1 MPLVPDADLASS
13 TVSSNRSLGLVSVLA
28 LVFGLGLL
36 IVPALLRDGICGL
49 TGCADQV
56 PDIAVTR
63 TAGDEVAVLVPAE
76 TAGDVSSV
84 RLLEGGNSGSRE
96 WVVTRESPSTVDA
109 FVVGGSPEGFSTVV
123 PLSVPVQEGA
133 WVAEVTFACTT
144 ASLPFSPES
153 ISIGQVRSWQGV
165 TEGAAF
171 SSAARTTERC
181 ATERDAFERAL
192 FLGGAAL
199 ATIGAVLGVVV
210 VLRRPP
216 RDPEDPGDWA
226 PTTDGVELPRR
237 RIGGESAAESDDVV
251 DDGVE
256 RTPDQDQSGTG
267 KGS

>member
-1 MPLVPDADLASS
+1 MPPVPDADLASRA
-13 TVSSNRSLGLVSVLA
+13 VSSNRSLGLVSVLA

-36 IVPALLRDGICGL
+36 IVPALVRDGVCGL

-63 TAGDEVAVLVPAE
+63 TADDEVAVLVPPQ
-76 TAGDVSSV
+76 TAADVSSV

-96 WVVTRESPSTVDA
+96 WVVTRESPSSVDA
-109 FVVGGSPEGFSTVV
+109 FVVGGSPEGFSTSV

-153 ISIGQVRSWQGV
+153 ISVGQVRSWQGV

-171 SSAARTTERC
+171 SDAARTTERC
-181 ATERDAFERAL
+181 ATERDGLERAL
-192 FLGGAAL
+192 FFGGAAL
-199 ATIGAVLGVVV
+199 ATFGAVLGVVV

-226 PTTDGVELPRR
+226 PTTDGAELRPRR
-237 RIGGESAAESDDVV
+237 VQSVARPVSDSGGDVIDD
-251 DDGVE
+251 
-256 RTPDQDQSGTG
+256 DQP
-267 KGS
+267 

>member
-1 MPLVPDADLASS
+1 
-13 TVSSNRSLGLVSVLA
+13 VSSNRSLGLVSVLA
-28 LVFGLGLL
+28 LVFGLGLMV
-36 IVPALLRDGICGL
+36 VPALLRDGICGL

-63 TAGDEVAVLVPAE
+63 TADNELAVVVPEE
-76 TAGDVSSV
+76 TADSVSSV

-96 WVVTRESPSTVDA
+96 WVIRREAPSTADV
-109 FVVGGSPEGFSTVV
+109 FVVGGSPEGFTTVV
-123 PLSVPVQEGA
+123 PLGVAVAQGA

-153 ISIGQVRSWQGV
+153 ISVGQVRSWQGV

-226 PTTDGVELPRR
+226 PTTDGVELPRCR
-237 RIGGESAAESDDVV
+237 TGGESAAESDDVV

>member
-1 MPLVPDADLASS
+1 MPPVPDADVASRS
-13 TVSSNRSLGLVSVLA
+13 VSSNRSLGLVSVLA

-36 IVPALLRDGICGL
+36 IVPALVRDGICGL

-63 TAGDEVAVLVPAE
+63 TAGDEVAVLVPPE
-76 TAGDVSSV
+76 TAADVSSV
-84 RLLEGGNSGSRE
+84 RLLEGGNAGSRE
-96 WVVTRESPSTVDA
+96 WVVTRQSPSNVDA

-153 ISIGQVRSWQGV
+153 ISVGQVRSWQGV

-171 SSAARTTERC
+171 SDAARTTERC
-181 ATERDAFERAL
+181 ATERDGTERAL
-192 FLGGAAL
+192 FFGGAAL
-199 ATIGAVLGVVV
+199 ATFGAVLGVVV

-226 PTTDGVELPRR
+226 PTTDGAELRR
-237 RIGGESAAESDDVV
+237 RRVQAADRLEPAAGGEVRTEV
-251 DDGVE
+251 DD
-256 RTPDQDQSGTG
+256 QS
-267 KGS
+267 